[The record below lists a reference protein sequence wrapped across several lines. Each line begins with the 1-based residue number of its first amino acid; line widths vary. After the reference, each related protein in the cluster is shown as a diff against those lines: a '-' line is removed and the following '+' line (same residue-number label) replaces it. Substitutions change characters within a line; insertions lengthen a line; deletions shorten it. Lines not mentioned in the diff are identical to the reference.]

1 MPYFTI
7 TDFAA
12 GLDLR
17 RSSLTAPAGT
27 LRSMI
32 NCHITPGGEIEKRM
46 AFVPFWN
53 VDPASKGLVE
63 LNQKLYVFG
72 PGGVPGSVIDP
83 PGATGAGAHYPPAVI
98 APPSGTWSVGVLPL
112 ITPTIYEIVDY
123 DLFDNRAFCIIW
135 TDAAGTVK
143 RFYNGVEIP
152 AANGYYCRTYKTKIY
167 TVAAS
172 VLYFSSVGDGYNWT
186 GTGSGSID
194 LSLEDADMTD
204 CVALEVYYNNLAI
217 LSKTATQ
224 LWLMDPDPLKNT
236 YQQTLRQAGTM
247 AWRSVLQYGS
257 GDVMYLSA
265 SGVRSL
271 RARNASLAAAVSDIG
286 SPLDPVIQDLFR
298 AMGEDWMSGT
308 IAILQPVTGRFWII
322 MPDRIYI
329 LSAFPGPKITA
340 WSEYD
345 PGFQITAAAVY
356 QNRIVVR
363 DTNNTIYAYG
373 GTDPTGPVYDNCY
386 VELVFPFHAG
396 SDTATYKTF
405 TALDAT
411 CDGVPWDVYAAFNV
425 EDDSIEDYLGV
436 FNGPTFLQ
444 GNFSVE
450 GHSTHMSLRLRS
462 QAAGPQTL
470 SNMVVHYQLSE
481 SG

>member
-46 AFVPFWN
+46 AFVPFWTA
-53 VDPASKGLVE
+53 DPASKGLVE
-63 LNQKLYVFG
+63 VNQKLYVFG
-72 PGGVPGSVIDP
+72 PNGPYTTEP
-83 PGATGAGAHYPPAVI
+83 PGMSATPQNLW
-98 APPSGTWSVGVLPL
+98 TVGVLGL
-112 ITPTIYEIVDY
+112 ETPTIFEIIDY
-123 DLFDNRAFCIIW
+123 DLFDNKVFSIVW
-135 TDAAGTVK
+135 TNSAGNVM
-143 RFYNGVEIP
+143 RFYDGANVP
-152 AANGYYCRTYKTKIY
+152 DANGFYCRTYKTKVY
-167 TVAAS
+167 AVAGS
-172 VLYFSSVGDGYNWT
+172 VLYFSSVGNAGDWS
-186 GTGSGSID
+186 GTGSGAID
-194 LSLEDADMTD
+194 LSLEDSDMSD
-204 CVALEVYYNNLAI
+204 CIALEVYYNNLAVM
-217 LSKTATQ
+217 SKTATQ
-224 LWLMDPDPLKNT
+224 LWLMDPDPLKNQ
-236 YQQTLRQAGTM
+236 YVQTLRQAGTM
-247 AWRSVLQYGS
+247 AWRSVMQYGS
-257 GDVMYLSA
+257 GDVMYLA
-265 SGVRSL
+265 PSGIRSL

-298 AMGEDWMSGT
+298 YRGEDWMSGT
-308 IAILQPVTGRFWII
+308 IAILQPVTGRFWVIF
-322 MPDRIYI
+322 PDRIYI

-345 PGFQITAAAVY
+345 PGFPITAATVY
-356 QNRIVVR
+356 QNRVVVR
-363 DTNNTIYAYG
+363 DDKNIIYAFG
-373 GTDPTGPVYDNCY
+373 GTDPNGPVYDDCY

-396 SDTATYKTF
+396 TETATYKTF
-405 TALDAT
+405 TGLDAT

-425 EDDSIEDYLGV
+425 EDDTAEDFLGS

-444 GNFSVE
+444 GNFPVT

-462 QAAGPQTL
+462 QSAGPQTL

>member
-1 MPYFTI
+1 LPYFTI

-32 NCHITPGGEIEKRM
+32 NAHITPGGEIEKRM
-46 AFVPFWN
+46 AFVPFWT
-53 VDPASKGLVE
+53 VDPLTKGLVE
-63 LNQKLYVFG
+63 VNQKLYVFG
-72 PGGVPGSVIDP
+72 PNGPYQ
-83 PGATGAGAHYPPAVI
+83 TEPPAGI
-98 APPSGTWSVGVLPL
+98 WSVGVLGQDCPS
-112 ITPTIYEIVDY
+112 IYEIVDY
-123 DLFDNRAFCIIW
+123 DLFDNKVFVILW
-135 TDAAGTVK
+135 TDSFGNVM
-143 RFYNGVEIP
+143 RFYDGVNTP
-152 AANGYYCRTYKTKIY
+152 DANGFYCRTYKTKIY
-167 TVAAS
+167 AVSGS
-172 VLYFSSVGDGYNWT
+172 VLYFSAVGNGADWT

-194 LSLEDADMTD
+194 LSLEDSDMSE
-204 CVALEVYYNNLAI
+204 CIALEVYYNNLAI
-217 LSKTATQ
+217 FSKTAVQ

-257 GDVMYLSA
+257 GDVMYMA
-265 SGVRSL
+265 PSGIRSL

-298 AMGEDWMSGT
+298 AMGDDWMSGT
-308 IAILQPVTGRFWII
+308 IALLQPVTGRFWII
-322 MPDRIYI
+322 LPDRIYI

-345 PGFQITAAAVY
+345 PGFVITAAAVY
-356 QNRIVVR
+356 QNRVVVR
-363 DTNNTIYAYG
+363 DDANTVYAYG
-373 GTDPTGPVYDNCY
+373 GTDPTGPVYDDCY

-396 SDTATYKTF
+396 SDTATFKEF

-411 CDGVPWDVYAAFNV
+411 CAGVPWDVSGAFNV
-425 EDDSIEDYLGV
+425 EDDTVEDFFGS
-436 FNGPTFLQ
+436 FDGATFLQ
-444 GNFSVE
+444 GNFE
-450 GHSTHMSLRLRS
+450 IHGHSTHMSLRLRS

-470 SNMVVHYQLSE
+470 SNMVVHYQLAE